1 MINRPEL
8 WVAHLGLI
16 PYAEAVDVQER
27 IRAARQARE
36 LPDVLLMLEHPPVY
50 SKGRRTEPGELPLGD
65 DFYRERGIEVTETE
79 RVGRVTYH
87 GPGQIVGYP
96 IMEVGRVR
104 PYIETMERA
113 LVAALRDEGIAAEAP
128 ADMIGVWT
136 GGRKIASVGVH
147 VARGVSMHGFAVNVA
162 NDLTPF
168 EWIVPCGIDGVRM
181 TSIALETGGRAD
193 LSCFR
198 RRAAWRFAQAFERR
212 QRLVSLERLLAVADA
227 SDRAPLEPLS
237 A

>member
-1 MINRPEL
+1 MANRPEL
-8 WVAHLGLI
+8 WVAHLGRV
-16 PYAEAVDVQER
+16 PYGEAVVVQER
-27 IRAARQARE
+27 IRAARQEGE
-36 LPDVLLMLEHPPVY
+36 LPDVLMMLEHPPVY

-65 DFYRERGIEVTETE
+65 AFYRERGIEVTETE
-79 RVGRVTYH
+79 RGGRVTYH

-113 LVAALRDEGIAAEAP
+113 LIAALRDEGIEAEVP
-128 ADMIGVWT
+128 QDMIGVWT
-136 GGRKIASVGVH
+136 GGRKIASIGVH
-147 VARGVSMHGFAVNVA
+147 VSKGVTMHGFAVNVD

-193 LSCFR
+193 LGCFR
-198 RRAAWRFAQAFERR
+198 RQAAWRFAEAFGLR
-212 QRLVSLERLLAVADA
+212 QRLVSLPRLLETCELREAVPA
-227 SDRAPLEPLS
+227 
-237 A
+237 